1 MDPQN
6 PAVRQEIDGLHC
18 KHAPLISSLSPV
30 LTLSQVPLFHAR
42 GVFNYDVG
50 MMPYRRPINIVVGRP
65 IQTIQ
70 SKTPDP
76 AYVDELHTK
85 YVEEL
90 QRIWDDWKD
99 TFARDRKGEL
109 EIVE

>member
-1 MDPQN
+1 MD
-6 PAVRQEIDGLHC
+6 
-18 KHAPLISSLSPV
+18 
-30 LTLSQVPLFHAR
+30 QVPLFHAR

-65 IQTIQ
+65 IHIMQ

-76 AYVDELHTK
+76 AYVDEIHGK
-85 YVEEL
+85 YVDEL
-90 QRIWDDWKD
+90 LRIWNDWKD
-99 TFARDRKGEL
+99 TFARHREGEL